1 MVEVFEGGKEF
12 EGNMRLESLVQ
23 AQFEYMKSLP
33 GESNPGRGGAG
44 HSLMCL
50 YGDVLLDRVW
60 LLTCLSYSRFI
71 NFMGCPK
78 QCSIITRRKCI
89 LNFFFFL
96 GGGGLKRVRVRVSNL
111 QQLTYINS
119 NLG

>member
-44 HSLMCL
+44 RGTPLCAYMGMCCWTG
-50 YGDVLLDRVW
+50 YG
-60 LLTCLSYSRFI
+60 F
-71 NFMGCPK
+71 
-78 QCSIITRRKCI
+78 
-89 LNFFFFL
+89 
-96 GGGGLKRVRVRVSNL
+96 
-111 QQLTYINS
+111 
-119 NLG
+119 